1 MKNRQ
6 SVVKNRQSVVR
17 NPLNKRFPR
26 ELKSEIAKYLV
37 LFLFL
42 GGIISLISGFMVAG
56 ESMVHAYNE
65 SFEKY
70 NIEDGNF
77 EFQNEI
83 SDEIIA
89 EIEEDAANEDAAN
102 EDAANEDAAN
112 EDAANEGA
120 ANEDAANEG
129 AANEDAANEGAASED
144 TANEDA
150 ANEDAA
156 NSEEVGI
163 TIYSNFYKEEETKE
177 VDSTLRV
184 FKNRTDI
191 DLVCLMEGD
200 LANAADEIAI
210 DRMYADNNSLKVG
223 DSLTLGKK
231 KFKITGLVALSDYS
245 ALFSN
250 TSDMMFDAVKFG
262 VAVMTEEG
270 FDSLSDNNL
279 HYSYSWLY
287 DKDDKPAD
295 DEEAKEMAEDLG
307 ETLSNYGTLVN
318 MIPEFTNQAI
328 IFTGN
333 DLGDDQTMM
342 QVFLYIVIIIIAFVV
357 AIMTSNTITKES
369 AVIGTLRASGY
380 TKKELIRHY
389 LTMPVLVMLVAAV
402 IGNVLGYTYFKDLFA
417 DMYYASYSLPTFVT
431 RWNAEAFLRTT
442 LVPLVILILINYLM
456 LRRKLSLTPLQFMR
470 RDLSRKKKKKILHL
484 SHRIHFMSRFRM
496 RVVFQNMANYLTLF
510 VGVFFAI
517 FVLLF
522 GTMLLPMLNHYQD
535 QIVDNMISDYQY
547 VLQDIDVE
555 SLAAAGTTGGTYA
568 AGTTG
573 GAYAAGTGLMS
584 GAYAAGTTGGT
595 DAAGSGLT
603 SGADAA
609 GTTGG
614 AYAAGSGLTNEA
626 DVAGGADVENAYAA
640 GTGLASGTDAAGTT
654 GGAYAAGTGLTSGA
668 DAAGTTGGA
677 YAAGTGLTNEA
688 DVAGAIDELLS
699 TDTKGLE
706 KYSITSLKTHDGERK
721 QEDVSVYGVN
731 PESKYVDID
740 FKDEDDVYL
749 SLAFAEKYDIEVGDT
764 ITLDEPY
771 ESGEY
776 TFKVSGIYNYP
787 SAIAIFMEND
797 YFEQV
802 FDKREGYFNGYFS
815 NEEITDIDEKYI
827 STVITL
833 DDLDKTCRQLKLS
846 LGSNMKLLEGFG
858 IIMFALII
866 YLLAKII
873 IEKNSESISMAKIL
887 GYTDRE
893 INHLYITPTTI
904 VVILSILVTTPLSN
918 LIMGYLCDVMFGEY
932 SGWLPYYMPS
942 VKLVQIGLICF
953 VTYAVVAFFQMR
965 RVKKIP
971 MTDALKNVE

>member
-102 EDAANEDAAN
+102 EDAASEDTANEDAAN
-112 EDAANEGA
+112 EDAANEG
-120 ANEDAANEG
+120 
-129 AANEDAANEGAASED
+129 
-144 TANEDA
+144 T

-442 LVPLVILILINYLM
+442 LVPLVILIFINYLM

-568 AGTTG
+568 AGSGLTSGADAAGTTG

-584 GAYAAGTTGGT
+584 GAYAAGTGLTNEADVAGEA
-595 DAAGSGLT
+595 DVANAYAAGTT

-626 DVAGGADVENAYAA
+626 DVAG
-640 GTGLASGTDAAGTT
+640 
-654 GGAYAAGTGLTSGA
+654 
-668 DAAGTTGGA
+668 
-677 YAAGTGLTNEA
+677 
-688 DVAGAIDELLS
+688 AIDELLS
-699 TDTKGLE
+699 TDTKGVE

-749 SLAFAEKYDIEVGDT
+749 SLAFAEKYDIDVGDT